1 MTLGQLLLTGA
12 AISYMA
18 SAPQGYVVSSSADDR
33 DESRAD
39 AITVVLTLFF
49 ILSSRI

>member
-1 MTLGQLLLTGA
+1 
-12 AISYMA
+12 MA
-18 SAPQGYVVSSSADDR
+18 SAPQGYVVSSSSDGR

-49 ILSSRI
+49 ILASQI